1 MIHEYASNLTGVN
14 EDEVELCLE
23 LARLYDQGFPTLNH
37 NHLLNHSPSERNEED
52 EKRGPQKPCEPKEIE

>member
-1 MIHEYASNLTGVN
+1 MIHEYASNFTGVN

-37 NHLLNHSPSERNEED
+37 NLLNHSPSERNEED